1 MVNVICPGFFPSR
14 MTRYAAENHHNA
26 IVTRQ
31 PTARYGQPSDFGG
44 LVLFLCSRAA
54 GHMTGNVL
62 ELDGGAMV
70 SGWTSRGKESEEGE
84 EEDERGVKKEQ
95 SKL

>member
-1 MVNVICPGFFPSR
+1 
-14 MTRYAAENHHNA
+14 
-26 IVTRQ
+26 
-31 PTARYGQPSDFGG
+31 
-44 LVLFLCSRAA
+44 
-54 GHMTGNVL
+54 MTGNVL